1 MSDINILVVDDDK
14 EIAELIEIYL
24 VSDGY
29 KVWKAYNAKE
39 GLEIL
44 DNQNIARIGN
54 V

>member
-29 KVWKAYNAKE
+29 KVWE
-39 GLEIL
+39 S
-44 DNQNIARIGN
+44 